1 MMSRFG
7 YSIFCDDIRNEV
19 GGKLSFIGCYN
30 AVMFVSSTFPLVLPK
45 FCAHMTVLTDAG
57 QPFLSVVARCYMP
70 GETEPV
76 IEEKID
82 TPDPAGQLELA
93 AKAERHPKEPQY
105 IAVSASL
112 ILSPACIEVPG
123 LIRIRAVVDGGP
135 DEMKLGSLRIVA
147 AS

>member
-45 FCAHMTVLTDAG
+45 FCAHMTVLTDIS
-57 QPFLSVVARCYMP
+57 QPFLSVVARCYLP
-70 GETEPV
+70 GEIEPV
-76 IEEKID
+76 VEEKIN

-93 AKAERHPKEPQY
+93 AKAERHPEPRY

-112 ILSPACIEVPG
+112 ILSPIHIQEPG

-135 DEMKLGSLRIVA
+135 EEMKLGSLRVVQ